1 MTLEQSLC
9 RCFCFYYK
17 PSKRE
22 EVACGGYR
30 MVERLIR
37 RGKKISFERSGK
49 AFGAETSNAL
59 EGALCRRCP
68 FFAYDCDFAVNKEA
82 PPCGGYLLIGQLL
95 ESRTVSL
102 DDLTDMD

>member
-1 MTLEQSLC
+1 MELEQSLC
-9 RCFCFYYK
+9 RGFCFYYK

-22 EVACGGYR
+22 ELACGGYR

-37 RGKKISFERSGK
+37 HGKKISFERSGK
-49 AFGAETSNAL
+49 AFGAETVDAL
-59 EGALCRRCP
+59 EEALCRSCP
-68 FFAYDCDFAVNKEA
+68 FFTYDCDFAVNREA

-102 DDLTDMD
+102 DDLRDMD